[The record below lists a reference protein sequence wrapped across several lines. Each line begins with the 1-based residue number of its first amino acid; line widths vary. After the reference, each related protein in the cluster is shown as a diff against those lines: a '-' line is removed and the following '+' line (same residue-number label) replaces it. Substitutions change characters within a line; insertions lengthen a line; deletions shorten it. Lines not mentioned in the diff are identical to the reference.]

1 MPTLIY
7 KNEQQ
12 SGPFEDEELR
22 AALQSGTYSLDDLGW
37 QEGMAEWQ
45 PLRTFFLS
53 SASATQAPPPPRA
66 EPPIPICFGT
76 GTKVDGFGFVR
87 QGTITLKG
95 SQVEIVG
102 PRHWHFTIRIVAF
115 VIGFIIMCMVA
126 QAILNIAHAIG
137 GTAASGYGFIFG
149 NPITAAVFTLW
160 AVHTFCAS
168 RASLLLDRTA
178 IQSVQRSKT
187 LVTFKAPDQRGK
199 IRKSVVR
206 TESVQSATQLEQVL
220 RNL

>member
-12 SGPFEDEELR
+12 SGPFEDAELR

-45 PLRTFFLS
+45 PLHSFFQS
-53 SASATQAPPPPRA
+53 PPLLTHVPPRV
-66 EPPIPICFGT
+66 EPPFPVRFGT

-87 QGTITLKG
+87 HGTITIKG
-95 SQVEIVG
+95 SQVEIAG

-126 QAILNIAHAIG
+126 QSILSIAGAIG

-199 IRKSVVR
+199 IRKAVVR
-206 TESVQSATQLEQVL
+206 TESVQSATQLEQAL